1 MIDQCSLESK
11 ELISLKQALDKL
23 SQAIVPIRSTERVN
37 LKNALGRVLAQ
48 DIRSPINIPPERNSA
63 MDGYALHSQDLV
75 SNQPFSLKLV
85 GTSWAGKPYQGQL
98 NTGEC
103 IRIFTG
109 GVVPKQAD
117 SVIMQEH
124 ATVKDHI
131 IEFPLGMIP
140 FSNVRETGDDIELGS
155 CLLKQGK
162 KITAVE
168 MALLASAGVYD
179 ICIQRKIN
187 IAFFSTGDELTPVG
201 QSLPIGGIYDSNRY
215 ALHGLL
221 SDSRFNVADL
231 GVIKDNK
238 KLLEQALKSAA
249 QYYDVIITTGGASVG
264 EADYIQEI
272 LQQVGQVNFWKI
284 AIKPGKPL
292 AFGKIG
298 ESYFF
303 GLPGNPVSVITTFQ
317 KIVSPALEQLTGTI
331 AQQPLRLSATCTSPL
346 KKQAGRQ
353 EFQRGILSQNETG
366 QLQVKSAGKQGS
378 HILSAIS
385 QANCYIIL
393 SAECNGVNKGE
404 TVLVEPFENKL

>member
-23 SQAIVPIRSTERVN
+23 SQAIVPIAGTERVN
-37 LKNALGRVLAQ
+37 IKNALGRILAR
-48 DIRSPINIPPERNSA
+48 DIHSPINIPPERNSA
-63 MDGYALHSQDLV
+63 MDGYALNSQDFMP
-75 SNQPFSLKLV
+75 NHPFSLKVV
-85 GTSWAGKPYQGQL
+85 GTSWAGKPYPGLL

-109 GVVPKQAD
+109 GVVPEQAD

-124 ATVKDHI
+124 ATVKDHM
-131 IEFPLGMIP
+131 IEFPSGMIP
-140 FSNVRETGDDIELGS
+140 FANVREAGDDIKKES

-187 IAFFSTGDELTPVG
+187 IAYFSTGDELTPVG
-201 QSLPIGGIYDSNRY
+201 QSLPNGGIYDSNRY
-215 ALHGLL
+215 ALQGLL
-221 SDSRFNVADL
+221 NDPRFNVADL
-231 GVIKDNK
+231 GVVKDNK
-238 KLLEQALKSAA
+238 KLLQQALSSVS
-249 QYYDVIITTGGASVG
+249 QHYDVIITTGGASVG
-264 EADYIQEI
+264 DADYIQEI
-272 LQQVGQVNFWKI
+272 LQHVGQVNFWKI

-298 ESYFF
+298 KSYFF

-317 KIVSPALEQLTGTI
+317 KIVSPALEQLTGTHVK
-331 AQQPLRLSATCTSPL
+331 QPLRLSATCTTPL

-353 EFQRGILSQNETG
+353 EFQRGILSQNEAG

-393 SAECNGVNKGE
+393 SAECNGVKKGD